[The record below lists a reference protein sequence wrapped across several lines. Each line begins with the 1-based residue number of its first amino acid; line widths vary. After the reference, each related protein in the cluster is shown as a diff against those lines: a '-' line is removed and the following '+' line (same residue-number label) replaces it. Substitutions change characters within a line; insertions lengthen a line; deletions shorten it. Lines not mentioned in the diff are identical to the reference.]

1 MECAEGIAESKEPD
15 IACRLVKAIYGLQ
28 QSPCTWY
35 EKIHQFFMQYQFIRS
50 TQDYSLYIHYGQKVI
65 VLVYVDDLV
74 LRAAGMEDVSWIND
88 ALAEACEMTDL
99 GKLQTFLGLD
109 IVRDRSQL
117 LLTID
122 QPSYI
127 NRILKRHGMHNS
139 HPSDTSLVPNTQL
152 QKSSTSTT
160 YEPDNEKVS
169 LEIYQSAVGS
179 LMYAMLGMPPNMANS
194 VGLVSQFNQ
203 APEWEHWM
211 VVKCIFRYHEATS
224 NDHSQYGINNHIGG
238 YSDADWESGQAR
250 KSIGGYV
257 FLVNGGVI
265 SSTSKKQ
272 SLIPVLNKEAQ
283 YMATRQP
290 MKEMIWLRILLDGIG
305 AFWHIDPMSQLNAD
319 NYGAIVLAR
328 NPEYHTHTKHIDI
341 QYHYIWNQVRAKKIH
356 LEYCPSSDM
365 VADILTMALELV
377 AHHHHRQAMSIIKCN
392 KYGIVHEGAC

>member
-1 MECAEGIAESKEPD
+1 
-15 IACRLVKAIYGLQ
+15 
-28 QSPCTWY
+28 
-35 EKIHQFFMQYQFIRS
+35 MQYQFIRS
-50 TQDYSLYIHYGQKVI
+50 TQDYSLYIYYGQKMI

-74 LRAAGMEDVSWIND
+74 LRAAGMEDVSCIND

-109 IVRDRSQL
+109 IVRDRSHV

-139 HPSDTSLVPNTQL
+139 HPSDTSLDPNTQL

-160 YEPDNEKVS
+160 HKPDNEKVS

-179 LMYAMLGMPPNMANS
+179 LMYAMLGMRPNIATS
-194 VGLVSQFNQ
+194 VGLVSKFNQ
-203 APEWEHWM
+203 AREWEHWM
-211 VVKCIFRYHEATS
+211 VVKCIFRYLEATS
-224 NDHSQYGINNHIGG
+224 NDRSQFEINNNIGG

-250 KSIGGYV
+250 KSIGGYG

-265 SSTSKKQ
+265 SPTSKKH
-272 SLIPVLNKEAQ
+272 SVIAVLNKVAK
-283 YMATRQP
+283 YIATRQP

-305 AFWHIDPMSQLNAD
+305 AFRHIDPMSQLNAD
-319 NYGAIVLAR
+319 NDGAIDFTQ

-341 QYHYIWNQVRAKKIH
+341 QYHYIWDQVTAKKIH
-356 LEYCPSSDM
+356 LEYCASSDM

-377 AHHHHRQAMSIIKCN
+377 AHHNHRQAMSIVQCN
-392 KYGIVHEGAC
+392 KYGIVREGRVRVFTRVPYLGQWYYTDGAD